1 MDTFFMILSKLLMVF
16 VVCMVIYLPIASR
29 INKASILKEKNA
41 HLVDVDIDPPEFT
54 LTYVDLDLNLE

>member
-1 MDTFFMILSKLLMVF
+1 
-16 VVCMVIYLPIASR
+16 MVIYLPIASR